1 MKKLIL
7 FFVVVLIVGCS
18 KDDNGASRNS
28 DPIIGNWRLTT
39 DNNDSIMGYNFNEN
53 GTGELIDG
61 DIFPMRWSNEN
72 DNFDST
78 TQSYIIK

>member
-1 MKKLIL
+1 
-7 FFVVVLIVGCS
+7 
-18 KDDNGASRNS
+18 
-28 DPIIGNWRLTT
+28 
-39 DNNDSIMGYNFNEN
+39 MGYNFNEN